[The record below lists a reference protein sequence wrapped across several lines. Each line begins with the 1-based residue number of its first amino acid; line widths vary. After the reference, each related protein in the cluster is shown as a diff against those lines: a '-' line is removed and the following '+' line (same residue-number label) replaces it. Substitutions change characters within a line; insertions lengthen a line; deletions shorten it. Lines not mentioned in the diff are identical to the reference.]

1 MRERVVNLYVWGYVC
16 RHRLKYSHSW
26 GLPHECIRI
35 GIRIHVKIFVFFFF
49 YKIKIKI
56 KNCFFL
62 WEQVSS
68 EQQARKPVHVAYTLA
83 SLYILISA
91 KKLGFRLK
99 TLSSIII
106 LILDRIFPFW
116 PASSSPYANHT
127 SYSRLKTQGFTE
139 TLTLTTTLII

>member
-1 MRERVVNLYVWGYVC
+1 M
-16 RHRLKYSHSW
+16 
-26 GLPHECIRI
+26 
-35 GIRIHVKIFVFFFF
+35 
-49 YKIKIKI
+49 
-56 KNCFFL
+56 
-62 WEQVSS
+62 SS

-99 TLSSIII
+99 TLISIII